1 MLTNSYEN
9 VNRKFEYFRR
19 KHSYLSI
26 IGEWRRKMSIKNAAK
41 ARNWTDD
48 ETACLCEILVDP
60 INGFLQTFEY
70 KALKKSQTREVF
82 ASILQV
88 QSFLHV
94 ANFSFFTKKI

>member
-1 MLTNSYEN
+1 
-9 VNRKFEYFRR
+9 
-19 KHSYLSI
+19 
-26 IGEWRRKMSIKNAAK
+26 MSIKNAAK